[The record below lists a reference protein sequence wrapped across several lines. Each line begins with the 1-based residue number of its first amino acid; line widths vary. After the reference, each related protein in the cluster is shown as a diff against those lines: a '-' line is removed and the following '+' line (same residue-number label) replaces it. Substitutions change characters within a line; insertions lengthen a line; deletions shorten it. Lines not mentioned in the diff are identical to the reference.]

1 MNVSDASLREG
12 RVGVSR
18 WVRGLASRHDVSAVV
33 HGAAQVFAIRL
44 AGAALA
50 YISAILVAR
59 WLGALQFGIY
69 AYIWV
74 WIVLLSAPLSVGYA
88 SSALR
93 FVPGY
98 LALGEWRRLR
108 GFLRQ
113 SFAIVAVIGAA
124 GALIGAGLLLWV
136 FQDVSPP
143 YYFRPAL
150 IGLACLPLNTILGQL
165 ETTARAFG
173 WVRLAYLPGYV
184 ARPIL
189 LIVVIGTLVALGTV
203 PTAVDA
209 LWAIFVAS
217 IIAAVFQIVCLM
229 VGIRREVKQVKASYH
244 TQQWGRVSAAFVM
257 VDGFR
262 MLLENA
268 DVLLIGHLLDP
279 GSVAIYFAAMRT
291 AGLIAFIY
299 FAVVAMAAP
308 EFSRIHTTGTPR
320 EMQRFVSGV
329 IHLMFWPSLFSAVVL
344 ACLGPFVLP
353 LFGAGFMSGYSTLLA
368 ALIGLVVR
376 ASIGPVEYLL
386 NMTGH
391 QRDTMRVYGVAA
403 VANIALNFLLI
414 PRFGIVGAAI
424 ATYAAIIGGNI
435 WLYVL
440 ARHRLGISAF
450 LFPIFR
456 KRLS

>member
-1 MNVSDASLREG
+1 MDVSDASLRES

-18 WVRGLASRHDVSAVV
+18 WMRGLASRHDVSALV
-33 HGAAQVFAIRL
+33 HGAVLVFAIRL

-50 YISAILVAR
+50 YISAILLAR
-59 WLGALQFGIY
+59 WLGAVQFGIY

-74 WIVLLSAPLSVGYA
+74 WIVILSAPLSLGYV
-88 SSALR
+88 SSVLR

-98 LALGEWRRLR
+98 LALGEWPRLR
-108 GFLRQ
+108 GFLKQ
-113 SFAIVAVIGAA
+113 SFAVVAVISSGGAA
-124 GALIGAGLLLWV
+124 IGAGLLLWV
-136 FQDVSPP
+136 FTDATPS
-143 YYFRPAL
+143 YYFKPAL
-150 IGLACLPLNTILGQL
+150 IGLACLPLAAMLNQL
-165 ETTARAFG
+165 EATARAFG
-173 WVRLAYLPGYV
+173 WIRLAYLPGYV

-189 LIVVIGTLVALGTV
+189 LTVVIGTLVALATA

-209 LWAIFVAS
+209 LWAIFAAC
-217 IIAAVFQIVCLM
+217 IIAGIFQGVGLAL
-229 VGIRREVKQVKASYH
+229 GIRRQVKQAEAAYH
-244 TQQWGRVSAAFVM
+244 TVQWARVSAAFVM

-279 GSVAIYFAAMRT
+279 GSVAIYFAAMKT

-299 FAVVAMAAP
+299 FAVVALAAP
-308 EFSRIHTTGTPR
+308 EFSRIHITGTPR

-329 IHLMFWPSLFSAVVL
+329 THLMFWPSLFSAIVL
-344 ACLGPFVLP
+344 GCLGPFVLP
-353 LFGAGFMSGYSTLLA
+353 LFGAGFVSGYAALLA

-391 QRDTMRVYGVAA
+391 QRDTVRVYSVAA
-403 VANIALNFLLI
+403 AANIALNILLI
-414 PRFGIVGAAI
+414 PRLGIVGAAI

-435 WLYVL
+435 WLYAL
-440 ARHRLGISAF
+440 ARHRLGINAF
-450 LFPIFR
+450 LFPISR
-456 KRLS
+456 ERIS